1 MAVAVA
7 VAVQALQRWAVNEV
21 IGPSIDECAAVAA
34 PSAAAVAGG
43 DGCCQPWWLAAD
55 AGDDVDDGTG
65 FLTSTVMQE
74 LLAVREQLL
83 KPAAT
88 AGHAVRWVVRLEEVG
103 AWVWA
108 MAAAADDSGAPL
120 EGRALVVAV
129 NGIMAA
135 VRLYPLLAAGGPART
150 RMDVALDTARAAAKA
165 VTAGAP
171 SAGAAGAA
179 AAAVHGE
186 MVAVLATGVEEVVF
200 GPGKGDGRIEQAAVQ
215 EVPRGRERVFLC
227 V

>member
-34 PSAAAVAGG
+34 PSAAAIAGG

-88 AGHAVRWVVRLEEVG
+88 AGHAVRWVVRREEVG
-103 AWVWA
+103 ACVWGA
-108 MAAAADDSGAPL
+108 RRVCSGGGYMFGR
-120 EGRALVVAV
+120 EG
-129 NGIMAA
+129 
-135 VRLYPLLAAGGPART
+135 GGAC
-150 RMDVALDTARAAAKA
+150 ARA
-165 VTAGAP
+165 
-171 SAGAAGAA
+171 
-179 AAAVHGE
+179 
-186 MVAVLATGVEEVVF
+186 EVVT
-200 GPGKGDGRIEQAAVQ
+200 GGGGMCGLE
-215 EVPRGRERVFLC
+215 L
-227 V
+227 